1 MPTWYG
7 LLGPARLPSA
17 VAEKWQKDVA
27 KVIAMPDVAKR
38 IAGVAGEPRGTTP
51 DAFATYLKT
60 ENEKM
65 GKLVKDANVR
75 AE

>member
-1 MPTWYG
+1 
-7 LLGPARLPSA
+7 
-17 VAEKWQKDVA
+17 
-27 KVIAMPDVAKR
+27 MPDVAKR
-38 IAGVAGEPRGTTP
+38 IAGAAGDPRGTTP

>member
-1 MPTWYG
+1 
-7 LLGPARLPSA
+7 
-17 VAEKWQKDVA
+17 
-27 KVIAMPDVAKR
+27 MPDVAKR